1 MEVKSNALV
10 KILVPTVLVI
20 GGFIGIK
27 SCSST
32 EGAAPSATSNHVL
45 ATLSPEELQ
54 ALGVGGDTPEDTL
67 RTLIGSLNKVRAEQK
82 KLSQQN
88 TDILKE
94 NDQQSLLAQI
104 DLLTERLNSAP
115 LPAQDSQ
122 MPLGLGLAGNQYAA
136 NPVRGQ
142 DEFIW
147 VNPADEKPTALQAMG
162 HGQSTPQ
169 YQRQQDQLSDIK
181 LRMRELIGDYKSR

>member
-32 EGAAPSATSNHVL
+32 EGAAPGTTSNNVL

-67 RTLIGSLNKVRAEQK
+67 RTLVGALNKVRAEQ
-82 KLSQQN
+82 N
-88 TDILKE
+88 T
-94 NDQQSLLAQI
+94 
-104 DLLTERLNSAP
+104 
-115 LPAQDSQ
+115 
-122 MPLGLGLAGNQYAA
+122 
-136 NPVRGQ
+136 
-142 DEFIW
+142 
-147 VNPADEKPTALQAMG
+147 
-162 HGQSTPQ
+162 
-169 YQRQQDQLSDIK
+169 
-181 LRMRELIGDYKSR
+181 